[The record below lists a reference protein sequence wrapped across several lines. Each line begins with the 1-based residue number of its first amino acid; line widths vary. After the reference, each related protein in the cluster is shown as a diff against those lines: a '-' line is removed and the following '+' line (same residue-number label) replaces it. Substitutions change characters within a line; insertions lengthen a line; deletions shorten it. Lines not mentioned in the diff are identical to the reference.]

1 MILQRI
7 ARPLLARAG
16 GGFDV
21 AIVRIAQELSKRGT
35 RKAQTPAQRRAYLDD
50 VAHRYESVDPRE
62 FYAAPPP
69 IDRVRETFVR
79 EVEGEPRGA
88 VTDVTWPSGWTPKGP
103 DGRDRYLAIR
113 ENGVVHVRL
122 MRHPTP
128 RPAIICVH
136 GYRAGTFTFEE
147 RAWGMRWLHRLG
159 LDVALFTLPFHA
171 LRAPAN
177 RRRTPLFPSA
187 DVARTIE
194 AFGQAMW
201 DLRGLAAWL
210 RLRGAPQV
218 GIAGMSLGGYTTSL
232 AATVEPAFEFAIPF
246 IPLADMTDV
255 VVEHE
260 ALRGTVVPPELIEA
274 GKRSMHLVRPLA
286 RTPVI
291 PGERMLVIAAE
302 RDRIT
307 QGTHAQLLAKHF
319 GCQRV
324 TFPGAHLL
332 QFGRREGFAAMA
344 KFLAGRGVIA
354 PRS

>member
-21 AIVRIAQELSKRGT
+21 AIVRIAQELAKRST
-35 RKAQTPAQRRAYLDD
+35 RTSQTPPQRRSYLDD
-50 VAHRYESVDPRE
+50 IAQRYAAIDPAE

-79 EVEGEPRGA
+79 EVTSEPRGA
-88 VTDVTWPSGWTPKGP
+88 VTDVTWPSGWVPKAAE
-103 DGRDRYLAIR
+103 GRERYLAIR

-128 RPAIICVH
+128 RPAIVCIH
-136 GYRAGTFTFEE
+136 GYRAGTFSFEE

-187 DVARTIE
+187 DVARTNE

-201 DLRGLAAWL
+201 DLRGLVAWL

-232 AATVEPAFEFAIPF
+232 AATVEPSLDFAIPF

-286 RTPVI
+286 RTPVVSSDK
-291 PGERMLVIAAE
+291 MLVVAAQG
-302 RDRIT
+302 DRIT
-307 QGTHAQLLAKHF
+307 QSSHAQLLAKHF
-319 GCQRV
+319 GCPMV

-344 KFLAGRGVIA
+344 KFLAGRGIIA